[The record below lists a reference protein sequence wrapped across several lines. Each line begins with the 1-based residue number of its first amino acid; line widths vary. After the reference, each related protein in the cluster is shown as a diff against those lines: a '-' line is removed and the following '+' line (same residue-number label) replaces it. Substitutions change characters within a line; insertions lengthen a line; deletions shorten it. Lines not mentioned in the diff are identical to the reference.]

1 MSLKLPADASN
12 YPFHAEVPVRIY
24 DLIGGL
30 HVGNSTL
37 VSYLNEVQMQFFTAL
52 GFPGLMVDGLMPM
65 NRQLE
70 IGFLA
75 ECRYGDV
82 LDVGVKIESHDER
95 GYVLIYRLVNTRTG
109 KAVCEAR
116 MHMIF
121 FDVQAGGR
129 ASVPQAFIDA
139 YQQLTAAN

>member
-1 MSLKLPADASN
+1 MSLKLSADASD
-12 YPFHAEVPVRIY
+12 YPFHAQVPVRIY

-37 VSYLNEVQMQFFTAL
+37 VAYLNEVQMQFFTAL

-65 NRQLE
+65 NQGLE
-70 IGFLA
+70 IRFLA

-82 LDVGVKIESHDER
+82 LDVGVKMESHDER
-95 GYVLIYRLVNTRTG
+95 AYVLVYRLVNTRTD

-116 MHMIF
+116 MQMIF
-121 FDVQAGGR
+121 FDAKAAGR

-139 YQQLTAAN
+139 YQQLTTG

>member
-1 MSLKLPADASN
+1 MSLSLPNHADD
-12 YPFHAEVPVRIY
+12 YPFHATVPVRIY

-52 GFPGLMVDGLMPM
+52 GFPQLMVEGLMPM
-65 NRQLE
+65 NRGLE
-70 IGFLA
+70 MSFLA

-82 LDVGVKIESHDER
+82 LDIGVALESHDER
-95 GYVLIYRLVNTRTG
+95 SYTLIYHLENSRTS
-109 KAVCEAR
+109 KTVCEAR

-121 FDVQAGGR
+121 FDVNAGKRGT
-129 ASVPQAFIDA
+129 VPQAFLDA
-139 YQQLTAAN
+139 YRTLKAA